1 MSILLK
7 VISRCNTI
15 PIKII
20 MAVFIEIK
28 KKKILIFHFMEPQKT
43 PNSQINLKKKQQ
55 SCRDHTSWP
64 QAILQSY
71 SNQKSMALA

>member
-1 MSILLK
+1 MQYNSNQNYNG
-7 VISRCNTI
+7 SFHRN
-15 PIKII
+15 
-20 MAVFIEIK
+20 K
-28 KKKILIFHFMEPQKT
+28 KEKILIFHFMEPQKT